1 VYTLQLTCERDSRR
15 LTSIPTL
22 RTQTRQQVQV
32 CEAGSHSRPQPADCQ
47 QEEEQWVRGIGKK
60 IANKFRF
67 YLVPNNSANLQIP
80 PHTNA
85 EFHIRALYS
94 EGTGYVPNF
103 VPNFGDPMRTNVPAL
118 RAAA

>member
-1 VYTLQLTCERDSRR
+1 MSSPAKTRHNHSEFKMMEDGEHPDS
-15 LTSIPTL
+15 PF
-22 RTQTRQQVQV
+22 
-32 CEAGSHSRPQPADCQ
+32 P
-47 QEEEQWVRGIGKK
+47 GINFKCAISLMSK
-60 IANKFRF
+60 
-67 YLVPNNSANLQIP
+67 IP